1 MKQLV
6 SRLKA
11 EDQDHEWYPTTTEM
25 LAKISSDLE
34 NRNLRYRTSDPLRI
48 LDIGAGDGNALKIL
62 SEKHDGTVEAYA
74 IEKSTI
80 LVNAMPPDIYV
91 VGTDFHAQTLID
103 KKVDVVFCNPPYSE
117 YEIWAERIIR
127 EANCRV
133 IYLVIPERWNK
144 VEEIRSVLAQR
155 SAKATVIYSADFLDS
170 EYRKARAKV
179 NIVRIDREEY
189 ERELLDDPFSIWF
202 DSTFNVSAEERIE
215 EPTRTEQKERLHEI
229 VKGQNLIE
237 RLAELYQRDLDHLY
251 ENYRAIEKLD
261 AAILKELHVD
271 IDALKNGMKLRIS
284 GLKNLYWTELFD
296 NLSSITERLT
306 KKSRDKLLS
315 KLAYHTSVDFT
326 APNAYAVIIWAIKNA
341 NLYLDDQLKDVYWK
355 MSRPENVHRYKSNAH
370 FIADSWRYNRED
382 STMNRYS
389 LDYRI
394 VFPCKSAF
402 SSLGYD
408 SYDYPGGLSKI
419 AHGEINDMLAIA
431 RNLGFSPDGSTFDRE
446 WKPGEEQ
453 VFTACGK
460 DFLRVRAFKNGNIH
474 CRFDQAFIRRLN
486 VEAGRLFGWIRS
498 PEHAADEIGI
508 PVEEV
513 AAAYGSNL
521 QIAANNLPM
530 LSAPA
535 A

>member
-1 MKQLV
+1 MKELV
-6 SRLKA
+6 SRLKE
-11 EDQDHEWYPTTTEM
+11 EDQDHEWYPTTREM

-34 NRNLRYRTSDPLRI
+34 NMDFRCSTSMLRI
-48 LDIGAGDGNALKIL
+48 LDIGAGDGNALKIIR
-62 SEKHDGTVEAYA
+62 EKLEGLGNVETYA
-74 IEKSTI
+74 IEKSSV
-80 LVNAMPPDIYV
+80 LVNAMPSDIYI

-144 VEEIRSVLAQR
+144 VEEIQSALAQR

-179 NIVRIDREEY
+179 QIVRIYREEY
-189 ERELLDDPFSIWF
+189 EREMLDDPFSIWF
-202 DSTFNVSAEERIE
+202 DSVFKISADERIE
-215 EPTRTEQKERLHEI
+215 EPTKAEQKEKLHEI
-229 VKGQNLIE
+229 VKGPNLIE
-237 RLAELYQRDLDHLY
+237 RLEELYQRDLDHLY

-271 IDALKNGMKLRIS
+271 VNALKEGMQLRIS

-296 NLSSITERLT
+296 NLSSITDRLT
-306 KKSRDKLLS
+306 KKSREKLLS
-315 KLAYHTSVDFT
+315 RMTNHTCVDFT
-326 APNAYAVIIWAIKNA
+326 AQNAYAVVIWAVKNA
-341 NLYLDDQLKDVYWK
+341 NLYLDQQLKEVYEW
-355 MSRPENVHRYKSNAH
+355 MSFPENVRRYKSNIH
-370 FIADSWRYNRED
+370 FVADRWRYQDGKME
-382 STMNRYS
+382 RYS
-389 LDYRI
+389 LDYRL
-394 VFPCKSAF
+394 VFRVYQTF
-402 SSLGYD
+402 SERTWD
-408 SYDYPGGLSKI
+408 SYEYPKGLGRRAHDY
-419 AHGEINDMLAIA
+419 INDMLTIA
-431 RNLGFSPDGSTFDRE
+431 RNLGFSPEGSTFDRE
-446 WKPGEEQ
+446 WSPGEEQ
-453 VFTACGK
+453 VFTAAGK

-486 VEAGRLFGWIRS
+486 VEAGRLNGWIRS

-508 PVEEV
+508 PVDEV
-513 AAAYGSNL
+513 VSAYGSNL
-521 QIAANNLPM
+521 QIAANHLPM